1 MSRNY
6 MSVRQLLNDGD
17 EENLDLIRSYKSDL
31 EGMLQAFESG
41 ISELQSSTETLDDE
55 IKSFDV
61 LDDFFNDPQGL
72 SNIDLYLDTIYDINQ
87 GVQLNA
93 VTSSIALSAIGI
105 LETLKTIRGE
115 NPNFTFGVSQIEE
128 FTDKAVVDNAALQT
142 EILKGEAEVALSED
156 VRELAEQ
163 TEERHGQL
171 LKNVSDYHEHQIL
184 RNAHVKRALS
194 LCLTSGVY
202 DTIELSGTIEDK
214 EAAVR
219 NLMNFTLEC
228 LVEQSP

>member
-17 EENLDLIRSYKSDL
+17 EENLELIRSYRSDL

-41 ISELQSSTETLDDE
+41 ISELQTSTENLDDE

-72 SNIDLYLDTIYDINQ
+72 SNIDLYLETIYEINQ

-105 LETLKTIRGE
+105 LETLKTIKEE
-115 NPNFTFGVSQIEE
+115 NPEFTLGVSQIEE
-128 FTDKAVVDNAALQT
+128 FTDKAIVDNAALQS
-142 EILKGEAEVALSED
+142 EILKGEAEVSLSED
-156 VRELAEQ
+156 VRDLAEE
-163 TEERHGQL
+163 TKERHDQL
-171 LKNVSDYHEHQIL
+171 LSKVKDYHENQIL
-184 RNAHVKRALS
+184 RNSHVKRALGI
-194 LCLTSGVY
+194 CLTSGVY
-202 DTIELSGTIEDK
+202 DTIDLSGTIEDK

-219 NLMNFTLEC
+219 NLMDFTLEC
-228 LVEQSP
+228 LAEQFH